1 MLNFN
6 RHYTYFTVG
15 TERAN
20 QGRCYPMTACKQSN
34 GCKSFNETKSLVALK
49 QKCFWNSNCM
59 AVSCDV
65 SSVDERF
72 CHRYMLS
79 SSCDQ
84 STIQKRNGWTYHL
97 MNKGK
102 HTIIFLKKNGKSLFQ
117 VSH

>member
-1 MLNFN
+1 
-6 RHYTYFTVG
+6 
-15 TERAN
+15 
-20 QGRCYPMTACKQSN
+20 MTSCKPSS
-34 GCKSFNETKSLVALK
+34 GCESFNEAKSLAALK
-49 QKCFWNSNCM
+49 EMCFENSNCM

-65 SSVDERF
+65 SSYDKRF

-102 HTIIFLKKNGKSLFQ
+102 YAIIFPVNNSNIFTVEGVKILFIGVGAKNYT
-117 VSH
+117 